1 MDEELL
7 SEFLTES
14 NENLAEIEQQLMD
27 LEDNPQD
34 EELLSAIFRTIHTV
48 KGSCG
53 FIGLTKLEKVAHAGE
68 NLLSRIRATRF
79 AVTEDIVSLLLEN
92 ADAIKNILQHLET
105 EGCEPDEDHAQLIS
119 RLQAAERLVSAMAE
133 SGEGLAPPAA
143 EAPAEDKAGKDG
155 ESANQESNAPD
166 PASLLAGWAAEYDQ
180 EIRDSLAEAGLATP
194 QQVVDAGFAKLKDL
208 DGFTPADALKLL
220 GTAKAAVAAGN
231 GDGSIAEPPKEQA
244 EAAPQAAPQQEE
256 KAAAKAEEPEAPQ
269 EVKQGEI
276 EAPKSS
282 AAPSA
287 PVPVKQDKPK
297 AGPPAAQ
304 PQRKPAG
311 GGSVRVDV
319 ELLDELMNQV
329 GELVLTRNR
338 LMQMVT
344 ASGSMELMRMGRD
357 VDQITEQLQEK
368 LLRTRMQSIQTIWSS
383 IPRITRDIGKQLD
396 KKIKVVMHGEDTEL
410 DRTILSALKD
420 PLTHIIRNS
429 CDHGIERPEVRRE
442 RGKPEE
448 GTLTLSAKQESGFI
462 LINIQDDGAGIDPQK
477 IKNKA
482 VAMGVITEE
491 QAAAMQDKAALQ
503 LIFNAGLSTA
513 EKVSNISG
521 RGVGMDVVKTSI
533 EKVGGTTEIMS
544 EVGKGTTLRIR
555 IPLTLAIIS
564 AMIVGVRGHRLA
576 IPQMSVQEL
585 LNAPEHSED
594 WRLIAGRPFFRLR
607 GKLLPILRLCDSLKL
622 PERRAPRSENEE
634 GEKIDPMLDQ
644 RQVNAGSI
652 VVVDMG
658 DQPFGVLVDEIIGA
672 EEIVVK
678 PLGVHFE
685 HLKLYGGCSILGD
698 GRVVPIMD
706 CNGLAEMLQKTE
718 EHDVAAAYAEEEGS
732 RIGQDSLQ
740 HTLIY
745 KQGEQ
750 RYAIPMALVERLENF
765 EASRIERSSKGEVLQ
780 YRGAVIPVLRWGD
793 LVGSP
798 SVDGED
804 IYCLI
809 LSDGNKRMALQ
820 VEDVIDI
827 LEIPLDIKMM
837 SDSPLFLGTAVIQD
851 IATEVVDV
859 FEVVKQVDPN
869 WFARNKREEAEVK
882 TKVLYAEDAPFFR
895 NLVVPVLETLN
906 LEIWQASDG
915 AEAVRILEERT
926 PDLILTD
933 IEMPHMDG
941 YELATWVKEHAHL
954 SDIPIVALTATP
966 PDEDD
971 EARRALFTEILLKF
985 DRQSIEEFLR
995 EHLGDTVIN
1004 DDFGSL

>member
-7 SEFLTES
+7 GEFLTES

-27 LEDNPQD
+27 LEDSPQD
-34 EELLSAIFRTIHTV
+34 AELLGSIFRTIHTV

-53 FIGLTKLEKVAHAGE
+53 FIGLSKLEKVAHAGE
-68 NLLSRIRATRF
+68 NLLSRIRSTNF
-79 AVTEDIVSLLLEN
+79 VVTEDIVSLLLED
-92 ADAIKNILQHLET
+92 ADAIKTILQHLET
-105 EGCEPDEDHAQLIS
+105 NGTESDEDNSGLIA
-119 RLQAAERLVSAMAE
+119 RLHAAERLVGAMSEDA
-133 SGEGLAPPAA
+133 APEP
-143 EAPAEDKAGKDG
+143 APAEEVAPASV
-155 ESANQESNAPD
+155 EVAAAASAPVAADD
-166 PASLLAGWAAEYDQ
+166 PAALLAGWAAEYEA
-180 EIRDSLAEAGLATP
+180 EIRESLVGAKLITP
-194 QQVVDAGFAKLKDL
+194 QQVVDAGFAKLKGL
-208 DGFTPADALKLL
+208 NGFTPADALKLL
-220 GTAKAAVAAGN
+220 GTAKAAVAAG
-231 GDGSIAEPPKEQA
+231 DGAVAVPLAEVTKAPQAPAAEPPVSSSPPA
-244 EAAPQAAPQQEE
+244 E
-256 KAAAKAEEPEAPQ
+256 
-269 EVKQGEI
+269 EVKQGEVKAP
-276 EAPKSS
+276 EAA
-282 AAPSA
+282 AAPL
-287 PVPVKQDKPK
+287 PVPVKQSATKK

-304 PQRKPAG
+304 PQRKPASA
-311 GGSVRVDV
+311 GSVRVDV

-344 ASGSMELMRMGRD
+344 SSGSMELMRMGRD

-383 IPRITRDIGKQLD
+383 VPRIARDIGKQLE

-429 CDHGIERPEVRRE
+429 CDHGIEQPGPRRE
-442 RGKPEE
+442 QGKPEE

-462 LINIQDDGAGIDPQK
+462 LIHIQDDGAGIDPQR

-482 VAMGVITEE
+482 VQMGVLTED
-491 QAAAMQDKAALQ
+491 QVAAMPDKVALQ

-544 EVGKGTTLRIR
+544 ELGKGTTLRIR

-564 AMIVGVRGHRLA
+564 AMIVGIRGHRLA
-576 IPQMSVQEL
+576 VPQMSVQEL
-585 LNAPEHSED
+585 LNAPERSDD

-607 GKLLPILRLCDSLKL
+607 GKLLPILRLCDSLNL
-622 PERRAPRSENEE
+622 PDRRNTKGEE
-634 GEKIDPMLDQ
+634 GSVKAMEEQ

-658 DQPFGVLVDEIIGA
+658 DQPFGVLVDEIVGA

-685 HLKLYGGCSILGD
+685 TLRFYGGCSILGD

-706 CNGLAEMLQKTE
+706 CNGLADMLQKTE
-718 EHDVAAAYAEEEGS
+718 EHDVAAAYAMEDDSS
-732 RIGQDSLQ
+732 RMGQDELQ

-745 KQGEQ
+745 EQGGQ
-750 RYAIPMALVERLENF
+750 RYAIPMALIERLENF
-765 EASRIERSSKGEVLQ
+765 ASSRIERSSKGEVLQ
-780 YRGAVIPVLRWGD
+780 YRDSVIPVLRWGD
-793 LVGSP
+793 QVGLP
-798 SVDGED
+798 SEDGED

-809 LSDGNKRMALQ
+809 LSDGHKRMALQ
-820 VEDVIDI
+820 VEEVVDI
-827 LEIPLDIKMM
+827 LEIPLDIKMS
-837 SDSPLFLGTAVIQD
+837 SDSPLFLGTAIIQD
-851 IATEVVDV
+851 ISTEVVDV

-869 WFARNKREEAEVK
+869 WFTRNKREDAEVK
-882 TKVLYAEDAPFFR
+882 MKVLYAEDAPFFR
-895 NLVVPVLETLN
+895 NLVVPVLENLK
-906 LEIWQASDG
+906 LEIWQAADG

-941 YELATWVKEHAHL
+941 YELATWVKEHANL
-954 SDIPIVALTATP
+954 SGIPIVALTATP

-971 EARRALFTEILLKF
+971 EARRSLFVEILLKF
-985 DRQSIEEFLR
+985 DRQSIESFLR
-995 EHLGDTVIN
+995 EHFEGAMMS
-1004 DDFGSL
+1004 DDFAGL